1 MYYGILDWIETDIVF
16 ALLYLKPDSGPSE
29 VGFGDM
35 LVFSKI
41 KILGDDGLFN
51 KEEFLPEIVLEPSVL
66 ISTGGEDKGLGTGN
80 IELGLLL
87 AIEKHFWKLA
97 GRANIGYLA
106 SSDPSFDENFEDRF
120 FYGAQADV
128 PLFTERLRFGT
139 ELTGEFG
146 ENVGASL
153 FSLTGFIFEITENI
167 VFDTGV
173 ELGLKDAGSAVRAIV
188 GITFG
193 FNPIEEFLT
202 NR

>member
-66 ISTGGEDKGLGTGN
+66 ISTGDEDKGLGTGN

-97 GRANIGYLA
+97 GRANLGYFA
-106 SSDPSFDENFEDRF
+106 SNDPSFDENFEDRF

-139 ELTGEFG
+139 EFTGEFG

-167 VFDTGV
+167 VFDAGV
-173 ELGLKDAGSAVRAIV
+173 ELGLIDASSAVTAIA

-193 FNPIEEFLT
+193 FNPFEEFLT